1 MSYYGALHCNP
12 TFSLLWNLYSCF
24 FRYSL
29 LKNTWKW
36 ATNRIFFFACLDL
49 YVSAKIA
56 KQLQVK
62 ITCDGL
68 MTVYSGRLQPEHST
82 KNVSANYIIT
92 PGNEILAVRCRN
104 FNSKPWI
111 LGSFSNGMITDPR
124 WKCFSFPKHEHFNG
138 NPWTKPEFNDNH
150 WPQAVA
156 GFSNRGESPVGK
168 VMGIN
173 DDALWISTSEDNPS
187 LFCRRNLSDDA
198 TLPLTSIQDISRGMS
213 ECIW

>member
-1 MSYYGALHCNP
+1 MAHLHCNP

-24 FRYSL
+24 FRYFL
-29 LKNTWKW
+29 LKNTWKC
-36 ATNRIFFFACLDL
+36 ATNRIVSLFVCICH
-49 YVSAKIA
+49 VSAKIT

-62 ITCDGL
+62 ITCDTL

-82 KNVSANYIIT
+82 KNVCANYTVT

-124 WKCFSFPKHEHFNG
+124 WKCFSFPKDEHFNG
-138 NPWTKPEFNDNH
+138 NPWTNPEFNDNH
-150 WPQAVA
+150 WAQAVA

-168 VMGIN
+168 VLGIN
-173 DDALWISTSEDNPS
+173 DDALWISTAEDNPR
-187 LFCRRNLSDDA
+187 LFWRRNLSDDA
-198 TLPLTSIQDISRGMS
+198 TLPLTSIQDISSGMS
-213 ECIW
+213 EYIW

>member
-1 MSYYGALHCNP
+1 MAHFNIVIQLFRYCGISIHV
-12 TFSLLWNLYSCF
+12 F
-24 FRYSL
+24 FRYFL
-29 LKNTWKW
+29 LKNTWKC
-36 ATNRIFFFACLDL
+36 ATNRIVSLFVCICH
-49 YVSAKIA
+49 VSAKIT

-62 ITCDGL
+62 ITCDTL

-82 KNVSANYIIT
+82 KNVSANYTVT

-124 WKCFSFPKHEHFNG
+124 WKCFSFPKDEHFNG
-138 NPWTKPEFNDNH
+138 NPWTNPEFNDN
-150 WPQAVA
+150 QAVA

-168 VMGIN
+168 VLGIN
-173 DDALWISTSEDNPS
+173 DDALWISTAEDNPR

-198 TLPLTSIQDISRGMS
+198 TLPLTSIQDISSSMS
-213 ECIW
+213 EYIW

>member
-1 MSYYGALHCNP
+1 MAHLHRNP

-36 ATNRIFFFACLDL
+36 ATNRIFFFVCLDL

-124 WKCFSFPKHEHFNG
+124 WKCFSFPKDEHFNG
-138 NPWTKPEFNDNH
+138 NPWTKPESNDNH

>member
-1 MSYYGALHCNP
+1 M
-12 TFSLLWNLYSCF
+12 F
-24 FRYSL
+24 FCRYSL
-29 LKNTWKW
+29 LKNTWKC
-36 ATNRIFFFACLDL
+36 ATNRFFSLFVWI
-49 YVSAKIA
+49 YHVSAKIA

-68 MTVYSGRLQPEHST
+68 VTVYSGRLQPEHST
-82 KNVSANYIIT
+82 KNVSSNYTVT

-111 LGSFSNGMITDPR
+111 LASLSNGMITDPR
-124 WKCFSFPKHEHFNG
+124 WKCFSFPRDEHFNG
-138 NPWTKPEFNDNH
+138 NPWTNPEFNDNH
-150 WPQAVA
+150 WAQAVA

-173 DDALWISTSEDNPS
+173 NDALWISTAEDNPR

-198 TLPLTSIQDISRGMS
+198 TLPLTSIQEISTGMS
-213 ECIW
+213 EYIW